1 MPHTADLLE
10 EIAALKA
17 MLIASEAHN
26 LRKDERI
33 ERLEKL
39 VAAFRHAAF
48 GRRSEKSDPDQFE
61 LALEDLET
69 AIAAIHAEEDAE
81 NRAAKRPAKPRAA
94 NRGSLPKH
102 LPRIEEV
109 IEPDSLICAC
119 GGGLHCIGEDV
130 SERLD
135 IIPAQF
141 RVIVTRRPK
150 YACRSCTDVVTQAP
164 APARLIPG
172 GMPTEATVA
181 HVLVSKYADHLPL
194 YRQAQIYSRQG
205 VELDRSTLADWV
217 GRAAFELR
225 PVHDALLADLKR
237 STKLFMDE
245 TRAPV
250 LDPGARKTKTG
261 YFWAL
266 ARDDRPWG
274 GASPPGVAF
283 TYTPGRGGQHAERIL
298 QGFGGILQVDG
309 YAGYNRL
316 IAPDRI
322 GPGIQLA
329 YCWAHAR
336 RKLIEI
342 TRTGSAPI
350 AEEGVTLIRD
360 LYAIETDIRGSEP
373 AARLAARQE
382 RSAPILARIDAW
394 ISHHRARASGKSPL
408 GEALAYIAK
417 YRGGLGHFL
426 TDGRI
431 ELDSNTVERTIR
443 PIALNRKNALFAGHE
458 AGAENW
464 AVIASLIET
473 CKMNGVDPHAWLT
486 TTLTAIVN
494 GHKQSQIQ
502 DLFPW
507 NYPTTV

>member
-1 MPHTADLLE
+1 MPDTTDLLE
-10 EIAALKA
+10 EIATLKA
-17 MLIASEAHN
+17 MLIASEARS

-39 VAAFRHAAF
+39 VAAFKQAAF

-69 AIAAIHAEEDAE
+69 AIAVIHAEEEAE
-81 NRAAKRPAKPRAA
+81 DRAAKRPAKPRAA

-109 IEPDSLICAC
+109 IEPETLTCAC
-119 GGGLHCIGEDV
+119 GGCLHCIGEDV
-130 SERLD
+130 SDRLD

-150 YACRSCTDVVTQAP
+150 YACRSCTDGIIQAP

-172 GMPTEATVA
+172 GLPTEAMVA

-205 VELDRSTLADWV
+205 VDLDRSTLADWV

-225 PVHDALLADLKR
+225 PVHDALIADLKR

-274 GASPPGVAF
+274 GTAPPGVTF
-283 TYTPGRGGQHAERIL
+283 TYAPGRGGQHAERIL

-322 GPGIQLA
+322 GPDIQLA
-329 YCWAHAR
+329 HCWAHAR

-342 TRTGSAPI
+342 TRTGPAPI

-360 LYAIETDIRGSEP
+360 LYAIEADIRGSDP
-373 AARLAARQE
+373 AARQAIRQQC
-382 RSAPILARIDAW
+382 SAPILARIDNW
-394 ISHHRARASGKSPL
+394 LHHHRARASAKSPL
-408 GEALAYIAK
+408 GQALAYIAK
-417 YRGGLGHFL
+417 YREGLGRFL

-431 ELDSNTVERTIR
+431 ELDSNAVERTIR
-443 PIALNRKNALFAGHE
+443 PIALNRKNALFAGHD

-473 CKMNGVDPHAWLT
+473 CKMNSIDPHAWLT
-486 TTLTAIVN
+486 ATLTAIVQ
-494 GHKQSQIQ
+494 GHKQSQI
-502 DLFPW
+502 DYLLPW
-507 NYPTTV
+507 NCAPRV